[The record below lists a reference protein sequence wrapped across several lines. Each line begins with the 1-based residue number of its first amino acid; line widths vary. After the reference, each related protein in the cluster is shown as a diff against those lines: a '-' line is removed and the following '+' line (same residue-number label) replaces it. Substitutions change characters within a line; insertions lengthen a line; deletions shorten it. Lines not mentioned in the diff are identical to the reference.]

1 MLPAKGRHLSRPSL
15 RLAGQEVSWRL
26 GLFMQ
31 SVRFQAFECPLSI
44 GIGEQAG
51 ELLAEHVGFDGEV

>member
-1 MLPAKGRHLSRPSL
+1 MP
-15 RLAGQEVSWRL
+15 
-26 GLFMQ
+26 